1 MIRIISLELMRNG
14 FVEAK
19 RNSSWEFNQNQS
31 EKDYLSLVEIKVFY
45 SWSSGRMLS
54 WSVDKKA
61 CCWPELGIKSDAF
74 TFFFYFVGE
83 LVTFVEVFDP
93 VWFKLFYL
101 IFP

>member
-1 MIRIISLELMRNG
+1 MMRIICLELMRNG
-14 FVEAK
+14 FVEAA
-19 RNSSWEFNQNQS
+19 RNSSCELNQNQL
-31 EKDYLSLVEIKVFY
+31 ERDYFLGVEINDFY

-74 TFFFYFVGE
+74 TFFYNFDGE

-93 VWFKLFYL
+93 VSFKFSCFLF
-101 IFP
+101 P